1 MFVRSYVNYYGLSM
15 TLCRCPP
22 HFSIHSC
29 SYDGKNVIT
38 CSFFF
43 SYPLNTHKFAVL
55 SRQYWQ
61 DLLHIPGFCFSP
73 KGIILVLQ
81 DQVSWQAR

>member
-1 MFVRSYVNYYGLSM
+1 
-15 TLCRCPP
+15 
-22 HFSIHSC
+22 
-29 SYDGKNVIT
+29 
-38 CSFFF
+38 
-43 SYPLNTHKFAVL
+43 LNTHKFAVL

-81 DQVSWQAR
+81 DQVSWQARWCLQNKKWVCLKTLYW